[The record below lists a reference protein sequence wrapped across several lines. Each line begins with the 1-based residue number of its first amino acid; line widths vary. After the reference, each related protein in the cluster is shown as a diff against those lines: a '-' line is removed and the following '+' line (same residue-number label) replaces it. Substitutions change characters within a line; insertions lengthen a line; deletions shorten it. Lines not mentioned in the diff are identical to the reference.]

1 MNGREILMQSVAFAQ
16 RVNESYKQTCSKLS
30 VMQLNITRV
39 CNLACNHCHLMC
51 GPHRTEQMA
60 KSTMELALD
69 IFQRDGFEKLDITGG
84 AVETHPDFEWLIT
97 EAHKRGFTTIV
108 RTNLAILEDTAY
120 AHFAEIYA
128 RLGVEI
134 VASLPCYTQENVDA
148 QRGTGTYLKDIA
160 VIKRLNSLG
169 YGSEGSGLLLN
180 LVYNPGGAFLPGQ
193 QDALEDAYKEKLA
206 HDGMRFNHLYTITNM
221 NVGRF
226 AQLLNH
232 AHKSN
237 EYAALLEKNFNP
249 STTSR
254 MMCREQ
260 INIAPDGS
268 LYDCDF
274 NQALDLPIKGDA
286 QLDDFKFKALGTY
299 KRAIVFGPH
308 CYACTAGSGSSCT
321 GTTTQN

>member
-1 MNGREILMQSVAFAQ
+1 MQSVAFAQ
-16 RVNESYKQTCSKLS
+16 RVDEVYKQTCSKLS

-39 CNLACNHCHLMC
+39 CNLACNHCHLEC
-51 GPHRTEQMA
+51 GPHRTEQMT

-97 EAHKRGFTTIV
+97 EAHNRGFYTIV
-108 RTNLAILEDTAY
+108 RTNLAILEDAPYRPFSKLY
-120 AHFAEIYA
+120 AD
-128 RLGVEI
+128 LGVEI
-134 VASLPCYTQENVDA
+134 VASLPCYTQENVDT
-148 QRGTGTYLKDIA
+148 QRGSGTYLKDIA
-160 VIKRLNSLG
+160 AIKRLNSLG
-169 YGSEGSGLLLN
+169 YGTKGSELFLN

-193 QDALEDAYKEKLA
+193 QDALEAAFKEKLA
-206 HDGMRFNHLYTITNM
+206 NAGIRFNHLYTITNM

-226 AQLLNH
+226 AQLLKS

-237 EYAALLEKNFNP
+237 EYDALLEKNFNP
-249 STTSR
+249 CTASH

-286 QLDDFKFKALGTY
+286 HLDDFKLKALGTH

-321 GTTTQN
+321 GTTAQN